1 MIRKSI
7 SATLAMSLCFAVS
20 LAHAEP
26 RGKEE
31 EKSRGGKP
39 AGNSQ
44 AERKPEGKQDNVQ
57 SGQQRPGESRGAKPG
72 GTKATGGEWSER
84 THSGKQSNG
93 QHEKKSEQSGAA
105 AGNAAGKSKT
115 PQASGA
121 QGAAA
126 GAANRKSPQASG
138 AEGAAAGAA
147 AANRNAPKASGAQG
161 AAAGAAAANRKSP
174 QASGAEG
181 AAAGAAA
188 ANRNAPKASG
198 AQGAAAGAAVANR
211 NSPQVSGAEG
221 AAAGAAAA
229 KRNNP
234 QVSGAE
240 GAAVGA
246 AAANRNAP
254 AVSGAGGAAA
264 GYAAVSNSFNHPNM
278 YNQQW
283 YGNHP
288 GAWSNA
294 GWAAGALWIPSTWG
308 AIASHC
314 GYGSITPISYNYGVN
329 VTPEGGNVLVDGQ
342 NVGTTEEFSQQAAD
356 LAEAGSEADT
366 SASEWA
372 PLGVFAMV
380 RNERQHPQLI
390 VQMAIDQQGILRGNF
405 TDEAKDQTLPIHGAV
420 DKQTQRAAWTVG
432 GNKQTVMEAGLM
444 DLTESEAPALIHKNG
459 KTDHWILVRLEQPSQ
474 DGNGVGK

>member
-1 MIRKSI
+1 MFRQFV
-7 SATLAMSLCFAVS
+7 SAALTLTLCFAVS
-20 LAHAEP
+20 LAQAEP

-39 AGNSQ
+39 AGKSQ
-44 AERKPEGKQDNVQ
+44 AERKPEGKQDNERSDQ
-57 SGQQRPGESRGAKPG
+57 KRSSESRGAKPG
-72 GTKATGGEWSER
+72 GSQATGGEWSER
-84 THSGKQSNG
+84 THSGKQTSG
-93 QHEKKSEQSGAA
+93 QHGKPSEQSGASGVA

-126 GAANRKSPQASG
+126 GAAAASRKTPQASG
-138 AEGAAAGAA
+138 AQGAAAGAA

-161 AAAGAAAANRKSP
+161 AAAGAAAANR
-174 QASGAEG
+174 
-181 AAAGAAA
+181 
-188 ANRNAPKASG
+188 
-198 AQGAAAGAAVANR
+198 
-211 NSPQVSGAEG
+211 NSSQVSGAEG

-229 KRNNP
+229 SRNNP
-234 QVSGAE
+234 KVSGAG

-264 GYAAVSNSFNHPNM
+264 GYAAVSNSFNHPNI

-283 YGNHP
+283 YGSHP
-288 GAWSNA
+288 GAWSNS

-308 AIASHC
+308 AVASHC

-329 VTPEGGNVLVDGQ
+329 VTPQGGNVLVDGQ

-366 SASEWA
+366 SASEWV

-380 RNERQHPQLI
+380 RNEQQQPQLI
-390 VQMAIDQQGILRGNF
+390 VQMAIDQQGTLRGNF

-459 KTDHWILVRLEQPSQ
+459 KTDHWILVRLEQPKQ
-474 DGNGVGK
+474 DGSDVGK